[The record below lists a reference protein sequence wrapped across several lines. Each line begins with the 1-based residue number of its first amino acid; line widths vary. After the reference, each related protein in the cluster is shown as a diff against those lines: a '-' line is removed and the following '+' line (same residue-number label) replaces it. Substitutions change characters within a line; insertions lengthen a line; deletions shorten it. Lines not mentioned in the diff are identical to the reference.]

1 MNAKCSL
8 EEKKMINYAPNDNSY
23 VHLLSGYDGWFFCM
37 CVCQPSVQEL
47 SIFNNELCLYNIWY
61 ALLFGYDFFCVE
73 KIHLFS
79 TCFLPV
85 CLRIFWNRINRIKW
99 VKNYT
104 DWLVRPQPDTLPKRQ
119 VSKTIKCSFLHGP
132 SSYFHG
138 IWWHFEDYTK
148 CTIKKLA

>member
-1 MNAKCSL
+1 MHRTIIVMSTCWVVTMA
-8 EEKKMINYAPNDNSY
+8 
-23 VHLLSGYDGWFFCM
+23 GFFV
-37 CVCQPSVQEL
+37 CVCASHQSRNYRFSITNSVYIT
-47 SIFNNELCLYNIWY
+47 SDMRFYSDMI
-61 ALLFGYDFFCVE
+61 FFCVE

-85 CLRIFWNRINRIKW
+85 CLRILWNRINRIKW